1 MVDGIARATIPERVA
16 VRPRV
21 VILGAGPTGI
31 GAAWGFSR
39 SDAFHV
45 TVLERESTVGG
56 TTRSFDVDG
65 VPCDL
70 GSHRLHP
77 STDPE
82 LLDVIRTVLGDDLL
96 LRPRNGR
103 IRLDGTWIRFPLRP
117 FDVALNAPKRFLV
130 EALRDAAV
138 KPFRRRRGESFADVL
153 HEGLG
158 PAICER
164 FYFPYARK
172 MWGLEPSQLSGTQA
186 RKRVSAGSPAKLLGK
201 MLSVVPGLRSPTA
214 GRFFYPRGGFGRIV
228 AALAEASR
236 NPHAEIRT
244 GCSPIA
250 IHLRNGTSIVETAE
264 DRIEAECVLS
274 TIPIERL
281 VGMLVPTAPASVI
294 EAATRIRWRSLRVV
308 WMTLPVDR
316 YTPYDAHYFPEL
328 AIPIARL
335 SEPKNYGDST
345 APRGRTVLCA
355 EIPYD
360 AGDAIDR
367 SDDDMIG
374 RRVVDAL
381 EAAGLP
387 RPPTPSGVR
396 SVRVPHAYPIY
407 TQTVESA
414 FGTIDGWLNDMPG
427 LLTVGRLGLLAHD
440 NTHHALRMGLDA
452 ARCVRADGTIDRE
465 AWAGRRE
472 AFRAHVV
479 ED

>member
-1 MVDGIARATIPERVA
+1 MT
-16 VRPRV
+16 PRI

-31 GAAWGFSR
+31 GAAWGFSG
-39 SDAFHV
+39 SDAFRV
-45 TVLERESTVGG
+45 TVVEREPTVGG

-65 VPCDL
+65 IPCDL

-82 LLDVIRTVLGDDLL
+82 LLDAIRTVLGDDLL

-103 IRLDGTWIRFPLRP
+103 IRLDGTWIRFPLRA
-117 FDVALNAPKRFLV
+117 FDVAMNAPKRFLA
-130 EALRDAAV
+130 EALRDAVA
-138 KPFRRRRGESFADVL
+138 KPFRSRRGDSFADVL

-172 MWGLEPSQLSGTQA
+172 MWGLDPSLLSGTQA

-201 MLSVVPGLRSPTA
+201 MLSVVPGLRAPTA
-214 GRFFYPRGGFGRIV
+214 GRFYYPRGGFGKIV
-228 AALAEASR
+228 TALAEASR
-236 NPHAEIRT
+236 NPRIDIRT
-244 GCSPIA
+244 GCAPTA
-250 IHLRNGTSIVETAE
+250 IHLRNGTSIVEFA
-264 DRIEAECVLS
+264 DRRLEAECILS

-281 VGMLVPTAPASVI
+281 VGLLVPSAPSSVT
-294 EAATRIRWRSLRVV
+294 EAAERIRWRSLRIV
-308 WMTLPVDR
+308 WLTLPVDR

-335 SEPKNYGDST
+335 SEPKNYGDSAT
-345 APRGRTVLCA
+345 PIGRTVLCA

-367 SDDDMIG
+367 SDDDAIG
-374 RRVVDAL
+374 KRVVDAL

-396 SVRVPHAYPIY
+396 SVKVPHAYPIY
-407 TQTVESA
+407 TESVESA
-414 FGTIDGWLNDMPG
+414 FRIIDTWLNDVPG